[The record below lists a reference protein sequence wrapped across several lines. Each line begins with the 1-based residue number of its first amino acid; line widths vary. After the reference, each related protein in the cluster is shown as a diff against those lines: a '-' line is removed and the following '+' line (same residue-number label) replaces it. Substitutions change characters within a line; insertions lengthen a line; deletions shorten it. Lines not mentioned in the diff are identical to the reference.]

1 MPFIIIY
8 FHLLITDFF
17 PFLHAPDFSEV
28 GIKGKKLRQ
37 QLKPRSATF
46 ALWKITCGTGSE
58 SQYGII
64 QHMVSYKQTNKK
76 FIVDGYNTEIVRIN
90 F

>member
-1 MPFIIIY
+1 M
-8 FHLLITDFF
+8 
-17 PFLHAPDFSEV
+17 
-28 GIKGKKLRQ
+28 
-37 QLKPRSATF
+37 F